1 MSIKVSGGMVCWE
14 EQAVTIMMRAARL
27 HAVNEPMRVEE
38 VEKPVAAGTDVVV
51 EVKACGMVP
60 NLANVLNNWETW
72 YPHQPLPPKPAIF
85 GLDPAGIVHQV
96 GDQVVA
102 IKPGD
107 RVYVNPLRSC
117 GACHACVS
125 GQQAKCGHFTFNGY
139 FGFNQNSLEI
149 FKRYPGGGFAQFMRA
164 PQNAIVKIP
173 DNMTFPQA
181 TRVGYL
187 GTAYS
192 ALKKLGGLTGKSL
205 IINGATGTLGV
216 GAVMFALAMGIS
228 KVYAV
233 ARGKPLLERLK
244 QLDPKRIEI
253 FSSTEGK
260 VVDWVQSLTGGVGA
274 DFMLDCLGAVADV
287 NAMKDAMMGVKRGGR
302 IINIGGTGS
311 DMLFNTKW
319 WMDNSMDLTGSAWLT
334 TAEGM
339 EISDMVQSGTI
350 DLSVLEVRTFPLD
363 QINEAINWVTS
374 GNGGFT
380 SYVLEP

>member
-1 MSIKVSGGMVCWE
+1 MTV
-14 EQAVTIMMRAARL
+14 MMRAARL
-27 HAVNEPMRVEE
+27 HAVNEPMRIDE
-38 VEKPVAAGTDVVV
+38 VEKPVASGTDVVV

-72 YPHQPLPPKPAIF
+72 YPHQPLPVKPAIF

-96 GDQVVA
+96 GEQVVA

-125 GQQAKCGHFTFNGY
+125 GQGQKCDYFTFAGY
-139 FGFNQNSLEI
+139 FGFNRNSLEI
-149 FKRYPGGGFAQFMRA
+149 YKRYPEGGFAQFMRA
-164 PQNAIVKIP
+164 PQNAIVRIP

-181 TRVGYL
+181 ARMGYL
-187 GTAYS
+187 GTSYS
-192 ALKKLGGLTGKSL
+192 ALKKCGILAGKSV

-216 GAVMFALAMGIS
+216 GATLFALAMGVAKI
-228 KVYAV
+228 YAV

-244 QLDPKRIEI
+244 ALDPRRIET
-253 FSSTEGK
+253 FSNQDGK
-260 VVDWVQSLTGGVGA
+260 VADWVKSRSGNPGA
-274 DFMLDCLGAVADV
+274 DLMLDCLGAVADV
-287 NAMKDAMMGVKRGGR
+287 NAMKDAMMGVRRGGR
-302 IINIGGTGS
+302 IVNIGGTGS

-319 WMDNSMDLTGSAWLT
+319 WMDNSMELIGSAWLT

-339 EISDMVQSGTI
+339 EIAELVRSGAV
-350 DLSVLEVRTFPLD
+350 DLSVLEAKTYPLD
-363 QINEAINWVTS
+363 RINEAINGVAS

-380 SYVLEP
+380 NYVVEL

>member
-1 MSIKVSGGMVCWE
+1 M
-14 EQAVTIMMRAARL
+14 TIMMRAARL
-27 HAVNEPMRVEE
+27 HAVNEPMRVED
-38 VEKPVAAGTDVVV
+38 VAKPVASGTDVVV

-72 YPHQPLPPKPAIF
+72 YPHQPLPTKPAIF

-125 GQQAKCGHFTFNGY
+125 GHQAKCEYFTFNGY
-139 FGFNQNSLEI
+139 FGFNRNSLEI
-149 FKRYPGGGFAQFMRA
+149 YKRYPEGGFAQFMRA

-181 TRVGYL
+181 ARIGYL
-187 GTAYS
+187 GTSYS
-192 ALKKLGGLTGKSL
+192 AIRKFGTPTGKSL

-216 GAVMFALAMGIS
+216 GATLFALAMGVSTI
-228 KVYAV
+228 YAV

-244 QLDPKRIEI
+244 QLAPSRIQT
-253 FSSTEGK
+253 FSNQDGK
-260 VVDWVQSLTGGVGA
+260 VADWVRSQSGGLGA

-287 NAMKDAMMGVKRGGR
+287 NAMKDAMMGVRRGGR
-302 IINIGGTGS
+302 IVNIGGTGS

-319 WMDNSMDLTGSAWLT
+319 WMDNSMELIGSAWLT

-339 EISDMVQSGTI
+339 EIADMVRSGTI
-350 DLSVLEVRTFPLD
+350 DLSVLEARTYPLER
-363 QINEAINWVTS
+363 INEAINGVAS
-374 GNGGFT
+374 GDGGFT
-380 SYVLEP
+380 NYVLEP

>member
-1 MSIKVSGGMVCWE
+1 MSE
-14 EQAVTIMMRAARL
+14 MMRAARL
-27 HAVNEPMRVEE
+27 HAINTPMSIDE
-38 VEKPVAAGTDVVV
+38 VEKPVASGADVVV

-96 GDQVVA
+96 GDQVIA

-117 GACHACVS
+117 GACHSCVS
-125 GQQAKCGHFTFNGY
+125 GEQAKCEYFTFNGY
-139 FGFNQNSLEI
+139 FGFSQKSLEI
-149 FKRYPGGGFAQFMRA
+149 YKRYDIGGFAQFTRA

-181 TRVGYL
+181 ARLGYL
-187 GTAYS
+187 GTSYS
-192 ALKKLGGLTGKSL
+192 ALKKCGILAGKTL

-216 GAVMFALAMGIS
+216 GAIIFALAMGIS
-228 KVYAV
+228 KIYAV
-233 ARGKPLLERLK
+233 ARGKPLLERVKALAP
-244 QLDPKRIEI
+244 QRIET
-253 FSSTEGK
+253 FSNTDGSVAE
-260 VVDWVQSLTGGVGA
+260 WVKSQTGGSGA
-274 DFMLDCLGAVADV
+274 DLMLDCLGAVADV
-287 NAMKDAMMGVKRGGR
+287 NAMKDAMMGIKRGGR
-302 IINIGGTGS
+302 IVNIGGTGS

-319 WMDNSMDLTGSAWLT
+319 WMDNSITLVGSAWLT

-339 EISDMVQSGTI
+339 EIAAMVRTGAV
-350 DLSVLEVRTFPLD
+350 DLSVLESRTYPLD
-363 QINEAINWVTS
+363 DINNAINGVAS

-380 SYVLEP
+380 NYVLEP